1 MVSTLNLNLLPK
13 ALPVSR
19 TEQIM
24 QKLSVFKNLS
34 NYTNIAKNAKTVHCL
49 SLFII
54 IYILSIFGILNL
66 LIFCITEKQFLR
78 FSQINIFEMSK
89 IAVSEGQSEH
99 GTSPFWMVSKVI
111 CKSLIVPWQCWKKN
125 TLDQWMTDSLTS

>member
-24 QKLSVFKNLS
+24 QKLSVFKSQS
-34 NYTNIAKNAKTVHCL
+34 NYTNIAKNAKTVHCQ

-89 IAVSEGQSEH
+89 IAVSQGQSGN
-99 GTSPFWMVSKVI
+99 GTSPF
-111 CKSLIVPWQCWKKN
+111 
-125 TLDQWMTDSLTS
+125 

>member
-13 ALPVSR
+13 TLPVSR
-19 TEQIM
+19 IEQIM

-66 LIFCITEKQFLR
+66 LMFCITEKQFLR

-99 GTSPFWMVSKVI
+99 GTSPF
-111 CKSLIVPWQCWKKN
+111 
-125 TLDQWMTDSLTS
+125 

>member
-34 NYTNIAKNAKTVHCL
+34 NYTNIAKNAKTVHCT
-49 SLFII
+49 LFII

-66 LIFCITEKQFLR
+66 LIFGITEKQFLR

-89 IAVSEGQSEH
+89 IAVSEGQ
-99 GTSPFWMVSKVI
+99 
-111 CKSLIVPWQCWKKN
+111 
-125 TLDQWMTDSLTS
+125 